1 MIAMFKT
8 SLTQTANHFG
18 LVENDKLSFKGLG
31 GFTYQALAVVMMV
44 SLMLFLP
51 EARMEAGFFP
61 VVLLS
66 LAATVGIIAGVKLF
80 TFFFDGVCKRISASF
95 KNKMIG
101 NIVSALALFAS
112 AALIFVW
119 PGAFFFGLSKLLP
132 GVIAFPGWSDAIFA
146 GIMVLSAD
154 SILGGLTGVS
164 LMSGKRKPAA
174 LEPPPPPTTPAK

>member
-1 MIAMFKT
+1 MIAMFKA
-8 SLTQTANHFG
+8 SLAKTASHFG

-31 GFTYQALAVVMMV
+31 SFSYQAIAVVLMV

-51 EARMEAGFFP
+51 EARMEAGFAP

-66 LAATVGIIAGVKLF
+66 LLATVGIIAGVKVF
-80 TFFFDGVCKRISASF
+80 TFFFDGVCKRINASF
-95 KNKMIG
+95 KNKMVG
-101 NIVSALALFAS
+101 SVVSALALFAS

-132 GVIAFPGWSDAIFA
+132 GVIAFPGWSNAIFA

-164 LMSGKRKPAA
+164 LMSGKRKPADA
-174 LEPPPPPTTPAK
+174 PPPPPTPPPAA